1 MLEKSSNMLAKL
13 MKRNSEL
20 KLAIVKVEPY
30 AVELATAWRSCYSF
44 KGAPV
49 FLLVYDI
56 FQNNYYRLKMA
67 KIQITWLIYSSRA

>member
-1 MLEKSSNMLAKL
+1 MKEFNRVLEKSSKMLAKL
-13 MKRNSEL
+13 MKWNSEL

-56 FQNNYYRLKMA
+56 FASSLQESNRLP
-67 KIQITWLIYSSRA
+67 L